1 MNAVS
6 TASAL
11 TGRRKAAIFMLM
23 LPSDVAAQ
31 VLKYLN
37 EDDVAPLLAEMMAVG
52 NAPNAER
59 ESVLKEFGRSTVFG
73 GSGGMSYYRELL
85 QGAVG
90 PQRAEDMLAQLM
102 PKQSAMFDRMR
113 RARPEQI
120 AAVLADEHPQAAALA
135 LSYLPSDV
143 AGRALQNMP
152 ASVKADLAHRIARA
166 QPVSP
171 ELLRRVEHSL
181 EKKIV
186 VVMPLTAEPT
196 GGVKALVD
204 IITRVD
210 RDSER
215 AILGEL
221 EKRDPS
227 LVDEVK
233 ALLFVFD
240 DLLMLSD
247 ATLQRVL
254 RDVEHKVVATAL
266 KGAQDDV
273 REKMLRNL
281 SQRAQEVVKEE
292 MELMGATRVRDVE
305 NARRAIVAVVRAL
318 EESGEITVVRG
329 EEELVV

>member
-1 MNAVS
+1 MTTV
-6 TASAL
+6 
-11 TGRRKAAIFMLM
+11 TGKRKAAIFMLM

-37 EDDVAPLLAEMMAVG
+37 EDDVAPLLAEMMAAG
-52 NAPNAER
+52 SAPAGER
-59 ESVLKEFGRSTVFG
+59 EAVLKEFGRSTVFG

-85 QGAVG
+85 QGALG

-102 PKQSAMFDRMR
+102 PKQSMVFDRMR

-120 AAVLADEHPQAAALA
+120 AAVLKGEHPQAAALA

-143 AGRALQNMP
+143 AGRALQHMP
-152 ASVKADLAHRIARA
+152 ADVKADLAHRIARA

-171 ELLRRVEHSL
+171 ELVRRVEHAL

-204 IITRVD
+204 IIARVD
-210 RDSER
+210 RESER
-215 AILGEL
+215 AILGDL
-221 EKRDPS
+221 EKRDPK
-227 LVDEVK
+227 LVEEVK
-233 ALLFVFD
+233 ALLFTFD

-247 ATLQRVL
+247 VTLQRVL
-254 RDVEHKVVATAL
+254 RDVEHKAVATAL
-266 KGAQDDV
+266 KGAAEDV
-273 REKMLRNL
+273 REKVLRNL
-281 SQRAQEVVKEE
+281 SQRAQEAVKEE
-292 MELMGATRVRDVE
+292 MDLMGATRMRDVE

-318 EESGEITVVRG
+318 EEAGEITIVRG

>member
-1 MNAVS
+1 MNEIS
-6 TASAL
+6 
-11 TGRRKAAIFMLM
+11 GRRKAAIFMLM
-23 LPSDVAAQ
+23 LPSDVASQ

-37 EDDVAPLLAEMMAVG
+37 EDDVAPLLAEMMAAG
-52 NAPNAER
+52 DAPGPER
-59 ESVLKEFGRSTVFG
+59 QAVLKEFGQSTVFG

-90 PQRAEDMLAQLM
+90 PQRADDMLAQLM

-120 AAVLADEHPQAAALA
+120 ARVLQDEHPQAAALA
-135 LSYLPSDV
+135 LAYLPSDV
-143 AGRALQNMP
+143 AGKALGHMP
-152 ASVKADLAHRIARA
+152 VALKADLAHRIART
-166 QPVSP
+166 QPVNP
-171 ELLRRVEHSL
+171 ELLRRVEHAL
-181 EKKIV
+181 EKRMV
-186 VVMPLTAEPT
+186 VVMPVTSEPT

-215 AILGEL
+215 AILSEL
-221 EKRDPS
+221 EKRDPG
-227 LVDEVK
+227 LVEEVK

-266 KGAQDDV
+266 KGAQEDV
-273 REKMLRNL
+273 RDKTLQNL
-281 SQRAQEVVKEE
+281 SQRAQEIVKEE
-292 MELMGATRVRDVE
+292 MELMGATRMRDVE

>member
-1 MNAVS
+1 M
-6 TASAL
+6 
-11 TGRRKAAIFMLM
+11 
-23 LPSDVAAQ
+23 
-31 VLKYLN
+31 
-37 EDDVAPLLAEMMAVG
+37 
-52 NAPNAER
+52 
-59 ESVLKEFGRSTVFG
+59 LKEFGRSTVFG

-90 PQRAEDMLAQLM
+90 PQRAEDMLAAADAEAERDVR
-102 PKQSAMFDRMR
+102 PDAAGAARADRR
-113 RARPEQI
+113 GA
-120 AAVLADEHPQAAALA
+120 
-135 LSYLPSDV
+135 
-143 AGRALQNMP
+143 AGRASAGRGAGAVLPAAATSPAKALQP
-152 ASVKADLAHRIARA
+152 CPSEVKADLAHRIARA

-186 VVMPLTAEPT
+186 VVSPLTSEPT

-221 EKRDPS
+221 EKRDPK
-227 LVDEVK
+227 LVEEVK

-247 ATLQRVL
+247 VTIQRVL

-266 KGAQDDV
+266 KGATDDV
-273 REKMLRNL
+273 RDKILQNL

-305 NARRAIVAVVRAL
+305 NARRSIVAVVRAL
-318 EESGEITVVRG
+318 EDAGEITVVRD
-329 EEELVV
+329 EEEMVV

>member
-1 MNAVS
+1 M
-6 TASAL
+6 SAL
-11 TGRRKAAIFMLM
+11 TGKRKAAIFMLM
-23 LPSDVAAQ
+23 LPSDVASQ
-31 VLKYLN
+31 VLKYLS

-52 NAPNAER
+52 TAPAHER
-59 ESVLKEFGRSTVFG
+59 EAVLKEFGRTTVFG

-85 QGAVG
+85 QGAMG
-90 PQRAEDMLAQLM
+90 SQRAEDLLAQLM
-102 PKQSAMFDRMR
+102 PKQSALFDRMR

-120 AAVLADEHPQAAALA
+120 AAVLKDEHPQAAALA

-143 AGRALQNMP
+143 AGKALQHMP
-152 ASVKADLAHRIARA
+152 ADVKADLAHRIARA

-171 ELLRRVEHSL
+171 ELMRRVEHSL
-181 EKKIV
+181 EKKIIV
-186 VVMPLTAEPT
+186 VLPLTAEPT

-204 IITRVD
+204 IISRVD

-221 EKRDPS
+221 EKTDPK
-227 LVDEVK
+227 LVEEVK

-266 KGAQDDV
+266 KGAAEDV
-273 REKMLRNL
+273 RDKIFKNL

-292 MELMGATRVRDVE
+292 MELMGATRMRDVE

-318 EESGEITVVRG
+318 EEAGEITVVRG
-329 EEELVV
+329 EEEMVV